1 MLLRSDSQLMFSLY
15 IHLFFDDGKEK
26 DATFNKGDY
35 CLLKIR
41 RNNSKYNIA
50 GQIIGID
57 PIMINCHPNPE
68 FTAHLIVDCARRFK
82 SARLRVPVED
92 VLDFRIVSREHLLDL
107 YPDYIITDDM
117 FVDSSIPDTPDH
129 IYEAAAINYG
139 GIDFAGV
146 Y

>member
-1 MLLRSDSQLMFSLY
+1 MLLRSDSQLLFSLY

-26 DATFNKGDY
+26 DATLNTGDY
-35 CLLKIR
+35 LILKIR

-57 PIMINCHPNPE
+57 PIMINYHPNPE
-68 FTAHLIVDCARRFK
+68 FTAHLIVDCAFRFK
-82 SARLRVPVED
+82 SARLRIDVNDILNFKVVKKED
-92 VLDFRIVSREHLLDL
+92 LLDL

-117 FVDSSIPDTPDH
+117 FTDTSTPETPNNL
-129 IYEAAAINYG
+129 YEAATINYG
-139 GIDFAGV
+139 GIEFAGI